1 MIADAAGP
9 AGQHQ
14 LLPFFFSA
22 KPAVIDTHAHE
33 S

>member
-1 MIADAAGP
+1 M
-9 AGQHQ
+9 
-14 LLPFFFSA
+14 LLAQQASISFYLFFSA